1 MNDMEFNSMQHTPA
15 YLKNFNLLEGM
26 PQPNGSVVYWNNF
39 TGFDWFSVYNM
50 VHFMKDFEIDHI
62 NEKRETINSSIRKV
76 NEKKVKTGEA
86 PIRLLELIPG
96 RGALGQYVRAQM
108 RGSGETV
115 QEIPVI
121 KIAPLDP
128 TDMGF

>member
-26 PQPNGSVVYWNNF
+26 PQPDGSVVYWNNF

-86 PIRLLELIPG
+86 PIRLLELIPR

>member
-26 PQPNGSVVYWNNF
+26 PQPDGSVVYWNNF

-121 KIAPLDP
+121 KFAPLDP

>member
-26 PQPNGSVVYWNNF
+26 PQPDGSVVYWNNF